1 MSASIEQR
9 NQDAT
14 CYTGNLDTSVTEAL
28 LWEVRGGDGT
38 NVYTHHTGRHR

>member
-28 LWEVRGGDGT
+28 LWEVRE
-38 NVYTHHTGRHR
+38 